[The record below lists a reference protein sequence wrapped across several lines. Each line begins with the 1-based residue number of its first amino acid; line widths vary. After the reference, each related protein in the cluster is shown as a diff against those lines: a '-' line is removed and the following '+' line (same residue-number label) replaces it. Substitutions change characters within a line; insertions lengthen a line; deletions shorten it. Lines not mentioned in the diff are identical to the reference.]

1 MTFDEALAEG
11 NSAFRI
17 GMYSRAIANFH
28 KAHAI
33 RENDIR
39 PYIGLAASYRA
50 KGMFFDAKRMLDEA
64 RKKFGRD
71 PALEVEMYF
80 LRKE

>member
-1 MTFDEALAEG
+1 MTFHEVLAEA
-11 NSAFRI
+11 NNAYNI
-17 GMYSRAIANFH
+17 GMFSRAIANFH

-50 KGMFFDAKRMLDEA
+50 KGLFFDARRMLDEA
-64 RKKFGRD
+64 RRKFWHH
-71 PALEVEMYF
+71 PTLEVERYF
-80 LRKE
+80 LSKE